1 MVRTDPEP
9 PRRLV
14 GDYIAAADRL
24 VAQYSAAEPACTRA
38 IAGSTNHIGGYEHV
52 ELANGVR
59 YENELRRL
67 LGAASTA
74 SSKDIS

>member
-1 MVRTDPEP
+1 MVRTDPES

-14 GDYIAAADRL
+14 GDYIATADSL
-24 VAQYSAAEPACTRA
+24 VAQYSAAEAACTRE
-38 IAGSTNHIGGYEHV
+38 IAGLPDLIGGYEHIK
-52 ELANGVR
+52 LANVAR

-74 SSKDIS
+74 QSKDI